1 MASEEKQLPKPKRR
15 RFQLGLQTLLV
26 LFTLASER
34 SAGSAG
40 SAGNW
45 ISDKVRRW
53 RLPGWKRR
61 VVRDLFD
68 GKISSGLEI
77 SWWNKQTIL
86 GS

>member
-1 MASEEKQLPKPKRR
+1 MEMASEEKQLPKPKRR
-15 RFQLGLQTLLV
+15 RFQLGLRTLLV

-40 SAGNW
+40 NWTSA
-45 ISDKVRRW
+45 KVRRW

-68 GKISSGLEI
+68 CKTSSGLEI
-77 SWWNKQTIL
+77 SWWNKQSII

>member
-34 SAGSAG
+34 SAW

-53 RLPGWKRR
+53 RLSGWKRR